1 MPFYDYSLILKED
14 GTVWGC
20 GYNNFSQLGDG
31 TTTTQKSLVQMSN
44 ATNVKA
50 ISCGKNHS
58 LILKED
64 GTVWGCGYNS
74 SGQLG
79 DGTTTT
85 RKTLVQMTDATNV
98 KQIVCGENHSL
109 ILKEDGTVW
118 GCGYNK
124 DGQLGDGNVTET
136 QKTLVQMTNA
146 TNVKQIVCGQNY
158 SLILKKDGTVWGCGN
173 NSNGQLGDG
182 TTTTQKSLV
191 QMTDATNVKAI
202 SCGQNHS
209 LILKKD
215 GTVWGCG
222 NNSNCQ
228 VHSAIATYTINLT
241 QMSNA
246 TNVKA
251 ISCGKNHSLI
261 LKEDGTVW
269 GCGYNN
275 YGQLGDGNTT
285 ETQNPLVQMSNAT
298 NVKAISCGK
307 NHSLILK
314 EDGTV
319 WGCGYNKDGQLGDGT
334 TTRKTLVQMTDAT
347 NVKSLINVIYH
358 ELFFLIN
365 ANGKYYT
372 TNGTT
377 LTKVTS
383 LNNIESEGFSD
394 ITLVNEYIKN
404 NPTPE
409 FTSYK
414 IISSIDCNLYTKH
427 YKSAYMMVLNKAT
440 TRQDVS
446 VIQNNFITHNSDKF
460 DIFYTFSLDNGT
472 TWKTVDSNNNIT
484 NFPTFTMPTNN
495 TSTEWETLKELVI
508 ENGISYSN
516 KSFTILDDVLD
527 ELNFRI
533 IIVLKMKD
541 YIKESEAN
549 TKGISKIELRTT
561 TIN

>member
-158 SLILKKDGTVWGCGN
+158 
-173 NSNGQLGDG
+173 
-182 TTTTQKSLV
+182 
-191 QMTDATNVKAI
+191 
-202 SCGQNHS
+202 S

>member
-1 MPFYDYSLILKED
+1 
-14 GTVWGC
+14 
-20 GYNNFSQLGDG
+20 
-31 TTTTQKSLVQMSN
+31 
-44 ATNVKA
+44 
-50 ISCGKNHS
+50 
-58 LILKED
+58 
-64 GTVWGCGYNS
+64 
-74 SGQLG
+74 
-79 DGTTTT
+79 
-85 RKTLVQMTDATNV
+85 
-98 KQIVCGENHSL
+98 
-109 ILKEDGTVW
+109 
-118 GCGYNK
+118 
-124 DGQLGDGNVTET
+124 
-136 QKTLVQMTNA
+136 
-146 TNVKQIVCGQNY
+146 
-158 SLILKKDGTVWGCGN
+158 
-173 NSNGQLGDG
+173 
-182 TTTTQKSLV
+182 
-191 QMTDATNVKAI
+191 
-202 SCGQNHS
+202 
-209 LILKKD
+209 
-215 GTVWGCG
+215 
-222 NNSNCQ
+222 
-228 VHSAIATYTINLT
+228 
-241 QMSNA
+241 
-246 TNVKA
+246 
-251 ISCGKNHSLI
+251 
-261 LKEDGTVW
+261 
-269 GCGYNN
+269 
-275 YGQLGDGNTT
+275 
-285 ETQNPLVQMSNAT
+285 
-298 NVKAISCGK
+298 
-307 NHSLILK
+307 
-314 EDGTV
+314 
-319 WGCGYNKDGQLGDGT
+319 
-334 TTRKTLVQMTDAT
+334 MTDAT

-365 ANGKYYT
+365 ANGEYYT

-383 LNNIESEGFSD
+383 LNNIKSEGFSD

-549 TKGISKIELRTT
+549 TKGISKIELHTT
-561 TIN
+561 TID